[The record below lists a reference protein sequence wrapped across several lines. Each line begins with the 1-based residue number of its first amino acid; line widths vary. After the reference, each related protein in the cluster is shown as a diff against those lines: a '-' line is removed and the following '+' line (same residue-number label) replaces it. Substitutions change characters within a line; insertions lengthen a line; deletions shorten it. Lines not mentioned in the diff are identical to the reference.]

1 MTLDVFIRLVKKGS
15 LREISPLGVDR
26 SNPHC
31 SSQVVNFG
39 ILLLAETDLIIE
51 TALDKIARNC

>member
-1 MTLDVFIRLVKKGS
+1 MEFDVLISIVQKGS
-15 LREISPLGVDR
+15 LQEISPLGVDG

-31 SSQVVNFG
+31 ISQVVNFG